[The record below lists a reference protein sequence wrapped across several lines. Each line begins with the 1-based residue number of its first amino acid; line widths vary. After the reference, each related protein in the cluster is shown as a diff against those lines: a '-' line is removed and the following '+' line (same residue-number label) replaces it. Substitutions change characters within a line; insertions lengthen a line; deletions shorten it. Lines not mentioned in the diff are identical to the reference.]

1 MRHTLITENFKT
13 LLPPPSLFLK
23 EKEILYKI
31 NSTKLKNKKNLKN
44 PNSKK
49 QKMFR
54 H

>member
-13 LLPPPSLFLK
+13 LLPPPLFLK

-31 NSTKLKNKKNLKN
+31 NSTKLKKKKNLKN
-44 PNSKK
+44 SNSKK